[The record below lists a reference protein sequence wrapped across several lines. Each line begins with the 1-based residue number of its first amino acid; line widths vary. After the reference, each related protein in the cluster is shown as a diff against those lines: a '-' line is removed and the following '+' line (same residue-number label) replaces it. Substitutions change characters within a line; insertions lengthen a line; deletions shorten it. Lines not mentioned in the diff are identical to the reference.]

1 MDQGHLSLLP
11 VQGGEN
17 QVRFYI
23 LVVKL
28 VILCTHFN
36 TALFYTF
43 EFSFSVEKTTTT
55 KKEEASDSIEHLPLC
70 LNLTVVLWLELLPHS
85 KQDLGFNLSPAL
97 Y

>member
-23 LVVKL
+23 LVIKL
-28 VILCTHFN
+28 VILCTRFN

-43 EFSFSVEKTTTT
+43 EFSFSVET
-55 KKEEASDSIEHLPLC
+55 KQQQQKKRKLV
-70 LNLTVVLWLELLPHS
+70 TV
-85 KQDLGFNLSPAL
+85 
-97 Y
+97 

>member
-28 VILCTHFN
+28 FILCTHFN

-43 EFSFSVEKTTTT
+43 EFSFSVEK
-55 KKEEASDSIEHLPLC
+55 KEEASDSIEHLPSC
-70 LNLTVVLWLELLPHS
+70 HCV
-85 KQDLGFNLSPAL
+85 
-97 Y
+97 

>member
-1 MDQGHLSLLP
+1 MRRGGLEKMDQGHLSLLP

-43 EFSFSVEKTTTT
+43 EFSFSVETKQQQQ
-55 KKEEASDSIEHLPLC
+55 KKEEASDSIEHLPSC
-70 LNLTVVLWLELLPHS
+70 HCV
-85 KQDLGFNLSPAL
+85 
-97 Y
+97 